1 MKEGRNNGR
10 REEKKKRRKEE
21 RKEGRGND
29 NKDDN
34 EDITPESE
42 GNMMFRDESLMYE
55 FVDVSVVQD
64 PELLASGM
72 VDSQMLFTGMMNGVD
87 NFTENYHDLSQAW
100 ASPNDYSA
108 NQAYFA

>member
-1 MKEGRNNGR
+1 MEYLFRVCRPGGAAKLSLAASCLASVLWGTQVFAE
-10 REEKKKRRKEE
+10 
-21 RKEGRGND
+21 
-29 NKDDN
+29 
-34 EDITPESE
+34 TPESE

-55 FVDVSVVQD
+55 FVDVSVFQD

-72 VDSQMLFTGMMNGVD
+72 VDSQMLFTGMMNSVD
-87 NFTENYHDLSQAW
+87 NFAENYHDLSQAW